1 MTGRTNA
8 GGGGLKVKDYAIGVK
23 YPAGS
28 ECICV
33 GGGKTYVSG
42 GKQAGVWV
50 FPVNESGEYTVTISK
65 IEDGKIVEVSRT
77 VELTEEAKVVQIELG
92 YRLYIIKDGVIDTDK
107 YPLTFSDSAY
117 TMEQQVPY
125 EGYRTLTVKTDAH
138 GNHATEVY
146 INNIEVPAWASTLRM
161 EVASIK
167 CYGNTGGTAANRTIK
182 FGGDTGSSY
191 VMDAVSG
198 GRFTDLDVAMDVTAM
213 RGITPTTGIQWHLF
227 STVAIADQ
235 LSYMGDIWF
244 E

>member
-1 MTGRTNA
+1 MNIG
-8 GGGGLKVKDYAIGVK
+8 DYAIGVK

-28 ECICV
+28 ECSCAKIEDGSPV
-33 GGGKTYVSG
+33 KTWASG
-42 GKQAGVWV
+42 GKLAGLWV
-50 FPVNESGEYTVTISK
+50 FPVKTAGEYTVTISK
-65 IEDGKIVEVSRT
+65 VEDGKPVEVSRT
-77 VELTEEAKVVQIELG
+77 VELTDEVKAVQLELAF
-92 YRLYIIKDGVIDTDK
+92 RLYIIKDGVIDTEM

-161 EVASIK
+161 EVAFIK

-182 FGGDTGSSY
+182 FGGDAGSSY

-213 RGITPTTGIQWHLF
+213 RGTTPTTGIQWHLY
-227 STVAIADQ
+227 STASKADQ
-235 LSYMGDIWF
+235 VSYMGDIWF